1 MSKTFYITVY
11 EKGTKTIRVE
21 ANSKIEAKKTFFD
34 NGFSYD
40 DEDVVDVVD
49 SDCNILNVKQIRQTI
64 RKI

>member
-1 MSKTFYITVY
+1 MSKTFYITIH

-21 ANSKIEAKKTFFD
+21 ANSKIEAEKTFFD

-40 DEDVVDVVD
+40 DEDVVDIVD

>member
-21 ANSKIEAKKTFFD
+21 ANSKIEAEKTFFD

-49 SDCNILNVKQIRQTI
+49 SDCNILNVKQIRQII